1 MKVVRHAIWGPVI
14 WGEVYRQKE
23 RERKAGAFGVTGR
36 PTYIFDVD
44 CALFSKTG
52 VIYSQGLFIRNN
64 AAIATFGDSQ
74 TINGYASF
82 SSDFFV

>member
-1 MKVVRHAIWGPVI
+1 MNLPS
-14 WGEVYRQKE
+14 E
-23 RERKAGAFGVTGR
+23 RGRESKAGTFGVKGL

-52 VIYSQGLFIRNN
+52 VVYSQGVFIRYK

-74 TINGYASF
+74 AVNGCAGF
-82 SSDFFV
+82 SSDFLV